1 MSHLSSHCIATMYQ
15 DGDGRIL
22 QLICSSHVG
31 GHQWSSIFR
40 NSPNGKNLINTQ
52 YASND
57 KMQLMHKSTLSNHTV
72 APWASIMANILF
84 TEETVVVLLAVR
96 SQKKDN
102 YMVHPNSKSPQICF
116 TRRPCPIFYACA
128 LKLLLPCLNKK
139 LCTQDNDISTL
150 WVNIHQN
157 GNSSIE

>member
-84 TEETVVVLLAVR
+84 TEETVVVLLVVR
-96 SQKKDN
+96 SQKK
-102 YMVHPNSKSPQICF
+102 
-116 TRRPCPIFYACA
+116 TTTW
-128 LKLLLPCLNKK
+128 
-139 LCTQDNDISTL
+139 CTQILNHPKYVSQEGHVPFSMHVHWNCCYHVWIRSYAHKTTTS
-150 WVNIHQN
+150 VHF
-157 GNSSIE
+157 G